1 MSVRARLA
9 LGSAVIAAI
18 VLLGVAGAAYG
29 LHARSQYD
37 DLDNSLVL
45 TAEHFQE
52 ELRSAGSNED
62 RADSVP
68 PGPNIR
74 VQLFDSKQS
83 TLGAD
88 DTSVSSPKLLP
99 LQVLSQDDSPA
110 YDRFLRWLP
119 GGGTS
124 EKAGAFATTNDEAS
138 GVRFRSYVLPV
149 GLNAESGYV
158 LTWASLEQLDDST
171 RFLRIMVVGV
181 VVGGTVVAAAGSFA
195 VAGRALRPVAVMTQT
210 ARAIAV
216 SRGFGRRLEEPE
228 RKDEL
233 GRLAHTFNEMLDSLE
248 EGYRLQQRFVADA
261 AHELRAPL
269 TAILGNLD
277 LLSRMQDMPAEERA
291 EAVAYADAEARR
303 LSRIVGELLTLARAD
318 AGQVLERRPVELD
331 RVVLDAISEV
341 RSLAKGP
348 MLELDHFEPVL
359 VEGDA
364 DRLKQLVV
372 NLLGNALKYT
382 PGDGLIT
389 VGLRCSNS
397 EAIMTLRDTGIGISP
412 QDLPHIFERF
422 YRADPARSRDP
433 GGTGLGLAIVRWI
446 VEQHEGDISIESVE
460 GEGTTVTVRLPL
472 SANSGVAEGA
482 PSLPE
487 TRIV

>member
-1 MSVRARLA
+1 MSVRVRLA
-9 LGSAVIAAI
+9 LGSAAVAAI
-18 VLLGVAGAAYG
+18 VLFSVAGAAYG

-52 ELRSAGSNED
+52 ELRSPGSAGD
-62 RADSVP
+62 RNDSVS

-74 VQLFDSKQS
+74 VQLFDGQQS
-83 TLGAD
+83 PLDPD
-88 DTSVSSPKLLP
+88 DRNVPSPHLLP
-99 LQVLSQDDSPA
+99 LQVLAQDDGPA
-110 YDRFLRWLP
+110 YDAVLRWLP
-119 GGGTS
+119 GGGAS
-124 EKAGAFATTNDEAS
+124 EKAGAFATTGDEGAS
-138 GVRFRSYVLPV
+138 VRYRSYVLPA
-149 GLNAESGYV
+149 GLDAGNGYV
-158 LTWASLEQLDDST
+158 LTWTSLEQLDEST
-171 RFLRIMVVGV
+171 RFLRVMVIGV
-181 VVGGTVVAAAGSFA
+181 VAGGTVVAAVGSFA

-277 LLSRMQDMPAEERA
+277 LLSRTQDMPAEERA

-318 AGQVLERRPVELD
+318 AGQSLERRPVELD
-331 RVVLDAISEV
+331 RVVLDALSEV
-341 RSLAKGP
+341 RPLAKGP
-348 MLELDHFEPVL
+348 RLELDHFEPVL

-372 NLLGNALKYT
+372 NLLDNALKYT
-382 PGDGLIT
+382 PSDALIS
-389 VGLRCSNS
+389 VDLRCSDS
-397 EAIMTLRDTGIGISP
+397 EAVMTLRDAGIGISP
-412 QDLPHIFERF
+412 QDLPHVFERF

-433 GGTGLGLAIVRWI
+433 GGTGLGLAIVKWI
-446 VEQHEGDISIESVE
+446 VEQHEGDISVDSVE
-460 GEGTTVTVRLPL
+460 GKGTTVMVRLPL
-472 SANSGVAEGA
+472 PPGTSDAA
-482 PSLPE
+482 L
-487 TRIV
+487 T